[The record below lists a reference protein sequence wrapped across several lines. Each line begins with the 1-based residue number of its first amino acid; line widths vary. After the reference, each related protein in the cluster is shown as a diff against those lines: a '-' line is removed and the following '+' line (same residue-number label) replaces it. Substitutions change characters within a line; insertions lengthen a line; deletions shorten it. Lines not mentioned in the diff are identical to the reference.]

1 MLVVN
6 AVALLAVQGVRPAV
20 SYRALE
26 LGASAASLGLI
37 AASFSV
43 LAVVLAIPLGG
54 GIDPHRERWYMIG
67 GSALIAVSSAL
78 LPVITSVVGL
88 AVDQAM
94 LGLGYLL
101 VVLAGQTSVARIF
114 PPGQRQ
120 HAYGLFTV
128 AGGIG
133 ALLGPLGLAAVASGP
148 GNSLAGWVWSLDLV
162 FLAAAVCGVLST
174 GVAAGIAGGRVAA
187 SSRWIESGRPGDEES
202 DGRRFQVSIA
212 IAASVVVLVSS
223 DLVVVYLPA
232 LGTERGLPANLVGLM
247 LSVKAAATM
256 STRMVMGRLSH
267 ALGTR
272 RLLYMSMLAAAIGL
286 AVLPILSGT
295 NALLASSATIGVGL
309 GVGQPLT
316 MAWIAD
322 TANAARRSRALATR
336 LAGNR
341 LGQLVV
347 PVLASAVA
355 GAAGV
360 AGVFWASTA
369 MLVVMSIVAAGQPDP

>member
-120 HAYGLFTV
+120 RAYGLFTV

-174 GVAAGIAGGRVAA
+174 GVA
-187 SSRWIESGRPGDEES
+187 
-202 DGRRFQVSIA
+202 
-212 IAASVVVLVSS
+212 
-223 DLVVVYLPA
+223 
-232 LGTERGLPANLVGLM
+232 
-247 LSVKAAATM
+247 
-256 STRMVMGRLSH
+256 
-267 ALGTR
+267 
-272 RLLYMSMLAAAIGL
+272 
-286 AVLPILSGT
+286 
-295 NALLASSATIGVGL
+295 
-309 GVGQPLT
+309 
-316 MAWIAD
+316 
-322 TANAARRSRALATR
+322 
-336 LAGNR
+336 
-341 LGQLVV
+341 
-347 PVLASAVA
+347 
-355 GAAGV
+355 
-360 AGVFWASTA
+360 
-369 MLVVMSIVAAGQPDP
+369 

>member
-120 HAYGLFTV
+120 RAYGLFTV